1 MKYTCINIQGNLIS
15 EEILQKV
22 DHAEAAGQLATDFG
36 FEPGSNIRSEIEYA
50 WSRIKL
56 DWKHFGDRFQNLP
69 AGDPYGT
76 TLSRKWMEQFLG
88 TLGFDLSRQRTSLVG
103 DNNQTYPISHVAEN
117 IDNLPIHIVGF
128 NEPNHPERNTL
139 DIKTSG
145 GTTRFSPHG
154 ILQEYL
160 NVTEHLYGI
169 ATNGLYLRLIRDSG
183 LLIKLTY
190 VEFDLK
196 RMLDEDK
203 YSEFTVLYRLI
214 HSSRFPQRKEEADQ
228 CLLEKYYQ
236 DSIETG
242 NRIRDGLSKAVKE
255 SLLALGKGFLQHEN
269 NKVLREKI
277 QSGNLSA
284 KNYYRQLL
292 RVIYRLLFLMVTE
305 ERDLV
310 YDPEDKSEDIQRLK
324 KIYWKFYS
332 IHRLRKLSES
342 RHVYEAQ
349 FSDLWQGLVNTFL
362 LFESSGKGT
371 KLGIQPLD
379 GDLFSYSAIAD
390 LQNSLITNKL
400 LLECVRNLNEF
411 TDENK
416 NLVPINYRSLDVE
429 ELGSVYEGLLE
440 LHPVIENME
449 ATNPAYIN
457 FTFHEGTDRK
467 TTGSYYTR
475 PDLVNELIKSA
486 LIPVIEERLK
496 NPKNFLSQQEIQ
508 KASSAGGGLEGAVLL
523 KLKVCDAASGSGH
536 MVLAAARTIAWYLA
550 RVRSGEEN
558 PAPSLYRTCLRE
570 VIQHCI
576 YAVDMNPDAVELC
589 KLALW
594 LEGHSSGKPLSFL
607 DHKIRCGNSLVGVTD
622 LSVLKNGIPD
632 GAFNPVTGDD
642 KEVCRELKKRNA
654 AFNRTPQLDLFSA
667 QGQQIK
673 KDTDI
678 LKTTYAEIED
688 INQDTVGAVQEV
700 KKRFDKVRT
709 SVFHEE
715 KACHIWTAA
724 FFKTYTDIDDP
735 TNPSS
740 EKLTQYFYAPTQYG
754 RLVGEADKLASKH
767 NFFHWPLEF
776 PDVFEQGGFDVMLGN
791 PPWEKIN
798 LEDKEFFETRDKRI
812 SSITKSAQRT
822 KAINQ
827 LELVNPVLYNEYCDA
842 LVKANKTI
850 NFYKTSQSFK
860 YGNEG
865 LLNTYPLFTE
875 LVVNFINE
883 KGKAGLVVPSGF
895 FGDDTI
901 SPLFRFCVKNDFVD
915 SIFDF
920 ENTKNIFPSVHKQT
934 RFSLITFGKKN
945 KLPHGFKAKFYLT
958 DPIDIHNKEISR
970 LNFDYSILK
979 KFNPNNLVCPSFKSQ
994 FEFDL
999 NKKIFKFG
1007 VLKDEEDVENKIE
1020 VHRMINMSS
1029 DSNLFE
1035 NEYFEGSLP
1044 LYESKLFY
1052 LFDHRYSTFED
1063 SSIED
1068 IRTGNAADVSNAQKQ
1083 NAVFNI
1089 VPRYFIDKNII
1100 VDKNEKWGWKNKWYL
1115 AYRYISRYT
1124 NERTAICS
1132 IIPPSVVS
1140 NSSYLIFIHV
1150 IQDLILQKAL
1160 INSLVFDFIVRSK
1173 VTLNF
1178 PPVIL
1183 FQTPRITG
1191 SDINATEK
1199 LFIITKALE
1208 LSYSAWDIK
1217 SFADDVWKEAD
1228 EDLKAAIHNQ
1238 WEANKAATG
1247 GHTWSPPDWCEID
1260 PEGCPLP
1267 PFKWDEDRRSILKAE
1282 LDAIY
1287 AKLYGLTTEELRYI
1301 LDPQDVYGPDFP
1313 GETFRVLKEKEI
1325 RLYGE
1330 YRTRRLVLEAW
1341 ERLERGEKE
1350 SSLSYN
1356 GEVLSKFKESTIN
1369 SSTMKEFGLNEG
1381 IYSVQDVS
1389 RITRLSADKV
1399 RRWFKELSD
1408 KNYEGLASNQKS
1420 DVENMRISF
1429 HGLIELVVIGTLRD
1443 NGFTLANVLKA
1454 KADLQSKSKKI
1465 YPFATNNVKL
1475 NLKVIPGKG
1484 IYFKFP
1490 EGLVK
1495 LDGTGQ
1501 YNLNFIFEFFANI
1514 EFDIDGI
1521 ALRLFPL
1528 SHSKLVVID
1537 PKIGGGKP
1545 SITGKGIY
1553 VEMIQRAHQGRNSVE
1568 SIMDQF
1574 DLNAEEINAAL
1585 EYSLI

>member
-1 MKYTCINIQGNLIS
+1 MKYTTINIQGNLIS

-22 DHAEAAGQLATDFG
+22 EKAEAQGQSAIDFG

-56 DWKHFGDRFQNLP
+56 DWKYFCDRLQNLP
-69 AGDPYGT
+69 ASDPYGT
-76 TLSRKWMEQFLG
+76 TLSRKWMEQFLNSI
-88 TLGFDLSRQRTSLVG
+88 GFELSRQRTSLQG
-103 DNNQTYPISHVAEN
+103 DNGQTYLISHIAEN
-117 IDNLPIHIVGF
+117 TGQLPIHIVGF
-128 NEPNHPERNTL
+128 IEPNHPDKNTL

-154 ILQEYL
+154 TMQEYL

-214 HSSRFPQRKEEADQ
+214 HASRFPRVTEEADQ
-228 CLLEKYYQ
+228 CILENYYRE
-236 DSIETG
+236 SIETG
-242 NRIRDGLSKAVKE
+242 NRIRDGLSRAVKE
-255 SLLALGKGFLQHEN
+255 SLLALGNGFLQHEN
-269 NKVLREKI
+269 NTALRERI
-277 QSGNLSA
+277 QSDNLSV

-292 RVIYRLLFLMVTE
+292 RIIYRFLFLMVTE

-310 YDPEDKSEDIQRLK
+310 YDPDDKSEKIQRLK
-324 KIYWKFYS
+324 KFYFQYYS
-332 IHRLRKLSES
+332 IHRLRKLSEN
-342 RHVYEAQ
+342 RYVYEAQ
-349 FSDLWQGLVNTFL
+349 FNDLWQGLVNTFL
-362 LFESSGKGT
+362 LFEASGNGT
-371 KLGIQPLD
+371 KLGVQPLD
-379 GDLFSYSAIAD
+379 GDLFSYNAIAD
-390 LQNSLITNKL
+390 LQNSLINNKL

-496 NPKNFLSQQEIQ
+496 LYNGNKEEQA
-508 KASSAGGGLEGAVLL
+508 KTLL

-536 MVLAAARTIAWYLA
+536 MVLAAGRTIAWYLA
-550 RVRSGEEN
+550 RVQSGEEN

-607 DHKIRCGNSLVGVTD
+607 DHKIRCGNSLVGVSD

-632 GAFNPVTGDD
+632 NAFNVVTGDD
-642 KEVCRELKKRNA
+642 KEICKELKKENA
-654 AFNRTPQLDLFSA
+654 TFNIKKQFRLDFGQSSTDETHDFSA
-667 QGQQIK
+667 DYHQ
-673 KDTDI
+673 
-678 LKTTYAEIED
+678 LED
-688 INQDTVGAVQEV
+688 IKQDDIASVRQV
-700 KKRFDKVRT
+700 KTKFEQLRNNRSWYKD
-709 SVFHEE
+709 
-715 KACHIWTAA
+715 WTACNLYTSA
-724 FFKTYTDIDDP
+724 FFFHYNAENKQDAP
-735 TNPSS
+735 TSERLASFLSNPSA
-740 EKLTQYFYAPTQYG
+740 TYG
-754 RLVGEADKLASKH
+754 PMVGKANALAMEH
-767 NFFHWPLEF
+767 RFFHWALEF
-776 PDVFEQGGFDVMLGN
+776 PDVFDQGGFDVILGN
-791 PPWEKIN
+791 PPWEIVELNAKEYFKVRNKEIAKASSDKIRKI
-798 LEDKEFFETRDKRI
+798 LIEKLIEIDPELYESFQRVKHDFHTQRKFIQESKRFPDGSKGRI
-812 SSITKSAQRT
+812 D
-822 KAINQ
+822 
-827 LELVNPVLYNEYCDA
+827 L
-842 LVKANKTI
+842 
-850 NFYKTSQSFK
+850 
-860 YGNEG
+860 
-865 LLNTYPLFTE
+865 YPLFVE
-875 LVVNFINE
+875 NSMFLVSKKGIIGLILPSDIATGAYNADLFSKIVVE
-883 KGKAGLVVPSGF
+883 KRLK
-895 FGDDTI
+895 
-901 SPLFRFCVKNDFVD
+901 CY
-915 SIFDF
+915 FDF
-920 ENTKNIFPSVHKQT
+920 ENSKGIFPDVHRSKRFCLLALTGGDLVATTIDFFYFGHELIDLLNKERRITLKFDELELFSPNTLAPPIFQSAADYKISKKIYSELGVFINKMNPANKWQASIKRMLSLSDSGVDFRKNTGLTVDERTKLCRMYSGKNIFQFNHRYATYEDDDIMDV
-934 RFSLITFGKKN
+934 SLQ
-945 KLPHGFKAKFYLT
+945 KLL
-958 DPIDIHNKEISR
+958 DPIYCIETEYYIPETELKHRLKE
-970 LNFDYSILK
+970 K
-979 KFNPNNLVCPSFKSQ
+979 
-994 FEFDL
+994 
-999 NKKIFKFG
+999 
-1007 VLKDEEDVENKIE
+1007 
-1020 VHRMINMSS
+1020 
-1029 DSNLFE
+1029 
-1035 NEYFEGSLP
+1035 
-1044 LYESKLFY
+1044 
-1052 LFDHRYSTFED
+1052 
-1063 SSIED
+1063 
-1068 IRTGNAADVSNAQKQ
+1068 GNANWLIGYRDVTNA
-1083 NAVFNI
+1083 
-1089 VPRYFIDKNII
+1089 
-1100 VDKNEKWGWKNKWYL
+1100 
-1115 AYRYISRYT
+1115 T
-1124 NERTAICS
+1124 NERTTITAILPRVACDTNCRNIYS
-1132 IIPPSVVS
+1132 
-1140 NSSYLIFIHV
+1140 
-1150 IQDLILQKAL
+1150 AL
-1160 INSLVFDFIVRSK
+1160 EISKLCCLVG
-1173 VTLNF
+1173 TLNSIPF
-1178 PPVIL
+1178 DYFARQKIIGLHLNAGTLEQLPVLCPDKFTREVESRLI
-1183 FQTPRITG
+1183 PRI
-1191 SDINATEK
+1191 
-1199 LFIITKALE
+1199 LE
-1208 LSYSAWDIK
+1208 LSYASWDIK

-1228 EDLKAAIHNQ
+1228 EDLKAAIKKQ
-1238 WEANKAATG
+1238 WKDNKAATG
-1247 GHTWSPPDWCEID
+1247 GHEWSLPEWCETD
-1260 PEGCPLP
+1260 PEGCPMP
-1267 PFKWDEDRRSILKAE
+1267 PFKWDEERRTVLKAE

-1313 GETFRVLKEKEI
+1313 GETFRVLKDKEI
-1325 RLYGE
+1325 RKYGE

-1350 SSLSYN
+1350 APFSFS

-1389 RITRLSADKV
+1389 RITRLSADKI

-1465 YPFATNNVKL
+1465 YPFATNNVKQD
-1475 NLKVIPGKG
+1475 LKVIPGKG
-1484 IYFKFP
+1484 IYFNFP
-1490 EGLVK
+1490 EGLVR

-1501 YNLNFIFEFFANI
+1501 YNLDFIYAFFANI
-1514 EFDIDGI
+1514 EFDIEGI

-1553 VEMIQRAHQGRNSVE
+1553 VDMVQRAYSGKNSVE

-1574 DLNAEEINAAL
+1574 DLNADEINAAL
-1585 EYSLI
+1585 EYSLV